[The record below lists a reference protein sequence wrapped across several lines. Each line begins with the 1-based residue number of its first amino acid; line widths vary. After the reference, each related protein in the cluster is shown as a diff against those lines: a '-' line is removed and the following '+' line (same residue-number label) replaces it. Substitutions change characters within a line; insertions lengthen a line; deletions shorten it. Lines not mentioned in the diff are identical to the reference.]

1 MVKNYLYALILTVL
15 MVASHA
21 SIAADPDAGK
31 QKAQLCA
38 ACHGPDG
45 NSTNPAWPSLAGQH
59 PEYLIKQL
67 GDFKS
72 GARKN
77 AQMAPMAAPLSEVDM
92 ADIAAWFHSNQTR
105 IGAASPDLLEAGQKL
120 YRYGNAET
128 GVPACMRVAT
138 NRVLMDKLAND
149 YLMVVLPYPHMILR
163 ENKMIFG
170 AHADRLQQ
178 GMRRSFGKAIGTAAR
193 IEPNQTL
200 ITVRVKA
207 SALELAKESL
217 KRGSAKLP
225 TPCRI
230 IVEKIQS
237 PNVKDKPEMEP
248 LE

>member
-1 MVKNYLYALILTVL
+1 MHARNYRPVKGQAYTRKKYAKGFPPPKIVKFTMGDPKGTYDIEARL
-15 MVASHA
+15 VALRRVQ
-21 SIAADPDAGK
+21 I
-31 QKAQLCA
+31 
-38 ACHGPDG
+38 
-45 NSTNPAWPSLAGQH
+45 
-59 PEYLIKQL
+59 
-67 GDFKS
+67 
-72 GARKN
+72 R
-77 AQMAPMAAPLSEVDM
+77 
-92 ADIAAWFHSNQTR
+92 HS
-105 IGAASPDLLEAGQKL
+105 ALEA
-120 YRYGNAET
+120 A
-128 GVPACMRVAT
+128 RVAT
-138 NRVLMDKLAND
+138 NRVLMDKLVND
-149 YLMVVLPYPHMILR
+149 YLMVVLPYPHQILR

-217 KRGSAKLP
+217 KRVSAKLP

-237 PNVKDKPEMEP
+237 PDAASKPEMVT

>member
-1 MVKNYLYALILTVL
+1 
-15 MVASHA
+15 
-21 SIAADPDAGK
+21 
-31 QKAQLCA
+31 
-38 ACHGPDG
+38 
-45 NSTNPAWPSLAGQH
+45 
-59 PEYLIKQL
+59 
-67 GDFKS
+67 
-72 GARKN
+72 
-77 AQMAPMAAPLSEVDM
+77 
-92 ADIAAWFHSNQTR
+92 
-105 IGAASPDLLEAGQKL
+105 
-120 YRYGNAET
+120 
-128 GVPACMRVAT
+128 
-138 NRVLMDKLAND
+138 VLMDKLVND

-230 IVEKIQS
+230 IIEKIQS
-237 PNVKDKPEMEP
+237 PNVEDKPEMET